1 MSVIIKIMLKFQL
14 LVSSC
19 LFLNSCSHLGYYTQA
34 LYGQL
39 DILNRMQPIDQVITQ
54 DTSSI
59 QLKQKLREILKIRTF
74 ASQVL
79 HLPDN
84 QSYTYYV
91 DLDKPYVVW
100 TVFAAPPLELQLKQW
115 CFPIVGCVSYRGY
128 FDSAAAQVLA
138 QQLRAEGYDVYV
150 AGVAA
155 YSTLGWFN
163 DPVLNTML
171 SWSTAQIAGLIFH
184 ELAHQ
189 QLYIKNDTVFNES
202 FASIVE
208 EVGVERWLAQQGTPQ
223 EILDYQHVR
232 QRHKAFIDLVLA
244 THYQL
249 QQLYRQPWSDAE
261 LIAAKQAA
269 FSTLL
274 TQYTILKNEHWQGYN
289 GYDDWFAQDLNNAK
303 LLAVV
308 TYQDFVPALQILLAQ
323 QQGNLSQFYQQ
334 VAHLSQ
340 LPLAQRHAYLRQLMA
355 SYQ

>member
-1 MSVIIKIMLKFQL
+1 MLKLQL
-14 LVSSC
+14 LVVVA
-19 LFLNSCSHLGYYTQA
+19 LILNGCSHGAYYVQA
-34 LYGQL
+34 VRGQWDL
-39 DILNRMQPIDQVITQ
+39 LNRMQPITQVIKQ
-54 DTSSI
+54 DTSSS
-59 QLKQKLREILKIRTF
+59 QLKQQLSEILKIRTF

-84 QSYTYYV
+84 PSYTYYA

-100 TVFAAPPLELQLKQW
+100 TVFAAPPLTLQLKQW

-128 FDSAAAQVLA
+128 FNSAAAQVLA

-171 SWSTAQIAGLIFH
+171 TWSTAQIAGLIFH

-189 QLYIKNDTVFNES
+189 QLYLKNDTVVNES
-202 FASIVE
+202 FATIVE
-208 EVGVERWLAQQGTPQ
+208 TVGVERWLARYGTTQ
-223 EILDYQHVR
+223 AIIEYQHAR
-232 QRHKAFIDLVLA
+232 QRRQAFIKLVLA
-244 THYQL
+244 TYYQL
-249 QQLYRQPWSDAE
+249 QQLYHQPWSPTK
-261 LIAAKQAA
+261 LTAAKQAV
-269 FSTLL
+269 FDTLR
-274 TQYTILKNEHWQGYN
+274 TQYMVLKNEHWQGYS

-334 VAHLSQ
+334 VANLGH
-340 LPLAQRHAYLRQLMA
+340 LPLEQRHAYLRQLMTT
-355 SYQ
+355 SQ